1 MKIRFFSIILP
12 AILSFVLVPV
22 FSQEKTKTETS
33 KLTPDSVKEIKF
45 RIIPEKRAVEIE
57 WVQPDEDGEVI
68 IGRSNEPI
76 DTAEKFYFA
85 DSLGR
90 FPFSKSKPMN
100 IYLDVNLKPGRYYYA
115 VGAVKRIRKR
125 DIQMFPDV
133 NYTAVPAVVAGD
145 SMQKVEIPA
154 EENSDKFVRNLTA
167 FPYDQYV
174 RLTWD
179 APKNAEAGKIMYH
192 IYRSDEPMSSVE
204 ELRRARKIIE
214 LYHPETT
221 YVDKTAG
228 LYKEHYYGVAVSS
241 GDEEFVPLI
250 YKESF
255 VKIGNEKLIENSAD
269 SRKEIKSD
277 TKTAENKSD
286 RNNSE
291 DIPAKTETVQK
302 TEEKPSVPSVIPPAA
317 VHTEEP
323 YFLVKDLSFELK
335 ADSYIF
341 TWSPA
346 PGAVP
351 NLTIYTVYISSVSP
365 RNLSSALERGKAVKL
380 GEVIHPET
388 VFNVPRN
395 TRNRLM
401 YYAVT
406 AKHLNGKEEFRL
418 EENESFVKIYPGDET
433 NRNKEEAKNKT
444 EDNIIKKDTSEEKK
458 KSKKEVKIYPKEIK
472 DEPLKTFTEEDFDAV
487 MAKYYIKGDYRT
499 AQLKFR
505 EISEKGK
512 GKKLRMKSLFYTGLC
527 LFYRGEY
534 EGALIIFQGPELKNY
549 YDKERVDFYTNRCL
563 EKRGKL

>member
-12 AILSFVLVPV
+12 AILNFVSVPV
-22 FSQEKTKTETS
+22 FSEEKTKPELS
-33 KLTPDSVKEIKF
+33 KLSPDSVRDIKF
-45 RIIPEKRAVEIE
+45 RIISEKRTVELE
-57 WVQPDEDGEVI
+57 WVQPEEDGEII

-76 DTAEKFYFA
+76 DSAEKFYFA

-100 IYLDVNLKPGRYYYA
+100 IYLDINLKPGRYYYA

-133 NYTAVPAVVAGD
+133 NYTAVPAVVVGD

-154 EENSDKFVRNLTA
+154 EENSDKFVKNLTA

-179 APKNAEAGKIMYH
+179 APKNAEAGRIMYH

-228 LYKEHYYGVAVSS
+228 LYQEHYYGVAVSS

-255 VKIGNEKLIENSAD
+255 VKIGNEKLHENPPEAK
-269 SRKEIKSD
+269 KE
-277 TKTAENKSD
+277 TKSD
-286 RNNSE
+286 RKNSE
-291 DIPAKTETVQK
+291 EIPAKTETLQK
-302 TEEKPSVPSVIPPAA
+302 PEEKPAVPSVIPPAA

-335 ADSYIF
+335 ADSYVF

-351 NLTIYTVYISSVSP
+351 NLTVYTIYISSVSP

-433 NRNKEEAKNKT
+433 NKVKEETKPKT
-444 EDNIIKKDTSEEKK
+444 DETALKKETSDEKK
-458 KSKKEVKIYPKEIK
+458 KPKKEVKIYPNETK
-472 DEPLKTFTEEDFDAV
+472 DELLKTVYTDADFDAV

-499 AQLKFR
+499 AQLKFK
-505 EISEKGK
+505 EISERGK
-512 GKKLRMKSLFYTGLC
+512 GKKLRLKSLFYTGLC

-534 EGALIIFQGPELKNY
+534 ESALLIFQGQELKKY